1 MCFYHIIYL
10 IGNNSNVL
18 QNSTTTTTDPQQ
30 PAKDSK
36 VDPLEIK
43 FDTVNDTPLTEKVV
57 EALFV
62 WLEKS
67 ALLTTNG
74 IVKTAIPLALAVL
87 RPIVATELNKIDGN
101 PAE

>member
-1 MCFYHIIYL
+1 MEK
-10 IGNNSNVL
+10 
-18 QNSTTTTTDPQQ
+18 
-30 PAKDSK
+30 A
-36 VDPLEIK
+36 
-43 FDTVNDTPLTEKVV
+43 FDKQELVKELAAVGLPVAEVGAEKVV